1 MGLTTLLYPKA
12 GAKVLL
18 FFELT
23 KYLSKKMLF
32 FSFFYKLCQIQ
43 RAKRLQ
49 KMEKNTSRQGQFEVS
64 QKSRN
69 NQAVYEFGFRCSI
82 LRKMNTSGEV
92 PIFNII

>member
-1 MGLTTLLYPKA
+1 
-12 GAKVLL
+12 
-18 FFELT
+18 
-23 KYLSKKMLF
+23 
-32 FSFFYKLCQIQ
+32 
-43 RAKRLQ
+43 
-49 KMEKNTSRQGQFEVS
+49 MEKKTSRQGQFEVS